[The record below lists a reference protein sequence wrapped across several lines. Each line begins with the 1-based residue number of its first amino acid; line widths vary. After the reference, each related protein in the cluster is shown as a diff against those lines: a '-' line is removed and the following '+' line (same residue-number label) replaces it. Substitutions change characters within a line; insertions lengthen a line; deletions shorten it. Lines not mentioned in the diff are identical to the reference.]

1 MRFAAHIITAYPH
14 MFPGP
19 LGESLSGRALQDGL
33 WQLQTHDLR
42 DFGHGKHQ
50 NIDDTP
56 AGGGAGMVLR
66 ADVAAGALDNVTDNV
81 KGADKL
87 PVILPSPRGQLFSQ
101 EMARDWAE
109 ADGLIFL
116 CNRFEGVDERF
127 IEARR
132 PLEVSLGDYVLGG
145 GELAA
150 MVMLEAVLRLLPGVM
165 GKAESGTDESFSA
178 ANDGLLEYPHYTR
191 PQEWEG
197 RAIPDIVTG
206 GDHEK
211 LAAWR
216 RAEAEALTQKRRPDL
231 WDKLA
236 GKREDEKN

>member
-1 MRFAAHIITAYPH
+1 MRFAAHIITAYPE

-19 LGESLSGRALQDGL
+19 LGESVSGRALADGL

-42 DFGHGKHQ
+42 AFGHGKHK

-56 AGGGAGMVLR
+56 AGGGVGMVLR
-66 ADVAAGALDNVTDNV
+66 ADVAASALDSVTDHMSA
-81 KGADKL
+81 KFDA
-87 PVILPSPRGQLFSQ
+87 PVILPSPRGQPFSQ
-101 EMARDWAE
+101 DMARDWAR

-127 IEARR
+127 IEARH

-150 MVMLEAVLRLLPGVM
+150 MVMLEAVLRLVPGVM

-197 RAIPDIVTG
+197 RAIPDIVTS

-216 RAEAEALTQKRRPDL
+216 RAQAEALTQKRRPDL
-231 WDKLA
+231 SAKLA
-236 GKREDEKN
+236 GKRKDEKN